1 MSTHQQWW
9 YFFTGITK
17 KDCND
22 ATNSFE
28 KKTHNNIIHIQIMN
42 CSSFFNCKVTTD
54 FSLSNYGSE
63 LPKTGNAFCEFDW
76 SFTSIQ

>member
-1 MSTHQQWW
+1 MMIFI
-9 YFFTGITK
+9 YRNNKK

-28 KKTHNNIIHIQIMN
+28 KKHNNIIHIQIMN

-63 LPKTGNAFCEFDW
+63 LPKTGNAFCEFD
-76 SFTSIQ
+76 